1 MFSNCFLNGMIATM
15 GSSAAVAGIGITRK
29 LDSVAYAVNQG
40 ITQGMLPIVSYCY
53 AAGRQERMR
62 KVIRFSAVCTMSFSL
77 VWSLIS
83 WFFAPEMIGLFIRDA
98 DTVFYGAQFLRVLCI
113 SVAIYPLLF
122 VIITVF
128 QAVGD
133 SAKPFVLSL
142 LHKGSLDIVL
152 YFVIRHFFG
161 VEYILWSSVIMDIIA
176 LSLSLILYKKRFS
189 QTK

>member
-1 MFSNCFLNGMIATM
+1 
-15 GSSAAVAGIGITRK
+15 
-29 LDSVAYAVNQG
+29 
-40 ITQGMLPIVSYCY
+40 
-53 AAGRQERMR
+53 
-62 KVIRFSAVCTMSFSL
+62 MSFSL

-98 DTVFYGAQFLRVLCI
+98 DTVFYGARFLRVLCI

-122 VIITVF
+122 VIITAF

-152 YFVIRHFFG
+152 FFVIRHFFG
-161 VEYILWSSVIMDIIA
+161 VEYILRSSVIMDIIA